1 MVSRLFPTSNKIYLS
16 SDYTDYKRQT
26 TVYNSVK
33 TNKLY
38 QNKNYESNFIL
49 TKLTIDNSSCVVAS
63 NSYKNLLDINK
74 GYNLCNPCNISN
86 NFTDSTIG
94 SLLNVDMSNVAGLRD
109 LSWNSSTLKLE
120 SGSLNIMQFPPPSQQ
135 STDLW
140 NTNSYPGFILDPS
153 FQLTWDKCNDN
164 INNYDITSIKNLGS
178 LIDLSSNLYYGFN
191 NTKKL
196 NGFKYPSK
204 INLN

>member
-1 MVSRLFPTSNKIYLS
+1 MVSRLFPTSNKTYYS
-16 SDYTDYKRQT
+16 SDYTDYKRQKT
-26 TVYNSVK
+26 IYNSVK
-33 TNKLY
+33 NNKLY
-38 QNKNYESNFIL
+38 QNKKYESNFLL
-49 TKLTIDNSSCVVAS
+49 TKLTIDNSSCVFAT

-74 GYNLCNPCNISN
+74 GYNHCNPYNHSN

-109 LSWNSSTLKLE
+109 LSWNSTSLKLE
-120 SGSLNIMQFPPPSQQ
+120 DGSLNIMQFPPPSQQ
-135 STDLW
+135 STNLW

-164 INNYDITSIKNLGS
+164 INNYNIPSIKNRGYLT
-178 LIDLSSNLYYGFN
+178 DLSSNLYYRFN

-196 NGFKYPSK
+196 NSFKYPSK
-204 INLN
+204 VKLI